1 MLLLSLLW
9 PLLLSVSSLLNIFF
23 HFLFTCSDSINFRQ
37 MTRHNNK
44 NVHKMDISKTNI
56 SKHTKGTAS
65 LRKVSKLISNLN
77 WDQVWPAESSQSPCS
92 CFTLIHCWSIWD
104 YVEVW
109 GIKSSTQQIN
119 LGKWLRLSKFPQI
132 LFWGRLRTAAEN
144 YKLMQNYNLSVDT
157 MHKLKKQFSNMCA
170 DSRAAAWRTY
180 LLTYVQY

>member
-1 MLLLSLLW
+1 MCIKWTYLKQTQS
-9 PLLLSVSSLLNIFF
+9 
-23 HFLFTCSDSINFRQ
+23 
-37 MTRHNNK
+37 
-44 NVHKMDISKTNI
+44 NI
-56 SKHTKGTAS
+56 SKHTKGTVS

-77 WDQVWPAESSQSPCS
+77 WGQVWPAESSQSPCS

-157 MHKLKKQFSNMCA
+157 MHKLQTWVQIQGQQLEELIYLC
-170 DSRAAAWRTY
+170 TY
-180 LLTYVQY
+180 NIKH